1 MNETTASIARN
12 TKAMMFSQIV
22 TWASSFVLM
31 LFLPRYL
38 GAEDYGRLYFAIT
51 INALGSLAMDLGF
64 TALIV
69 KEIARDRT
77 KANALAV
84 NAGALRVLL
93 WVVSLVGT
101 LAFVRIAGY
110 SAEAM
115 HVVFVLGIANV
126 FFGLY
131 DLLHRVFV
139 GLERMEFRSY
149 ALIIEKVFLA
159 VVGVSLLLMGANSFV
174 IALAMLASMML
185 NFLASV
191 YFLRKLIPVS
201 LTLDPSLW
209 PSLLRAGL
217 PFMISTVLGFI
228 YYRIDVMMLS
238 AMTNEKVVGWYGA
251 PYKLFDTL
259 MFFPTILNTAV
270 YPVLARLYHLSKESM
285 VQTSRKILDL
295 TMIIGVPIAV
305 GMVALA
311 RPIIAFLFGLQ
322 EFEQSVVLLQVLS
335 ASLLLIYVDFVLNTV
350 LISNDRQKKIV
361 FVSLAATVINV
372 TVNYYAI
379 AYFHQN
385 FGNGAIGAAI
395 TTAITELCVMSMS
408 FAILPKG
415 CFNVQNLSLAA
426 KTILAGLIMGGVMWG
441 LEQHVVGWVVAGA
454 AGVLV
459 YVGILLMMKVLTR
472 REVQF
477 FLSLVPFRKVAAT
490 SPSNN

>member
-1 MNETTASIARN
+1 MDETTASIARN

-22 TWASSFVLM
+22 TWVSSFVLM

-51 INALGSLAMDLGF
+51 INALGALAMDLGF

-69 KEIARDRT
+69 KEIARDRA
-77 KANALAV
+77 KANTLAI
-84 NAGALRVLL
+84 NAGVLRGLL
-93 WVVSLVGT
+93 WVVSLVCT
-101 LAFVRIAGY
+101 MAFVKLSGY
-110 SAEAM
+110 SMEATY
-115 HVVFVLGIANV
+115 VVFVLGIANL

-149 ALIIEKVFLA
+149 ALIVEKVFLA
-159 VVGVSLLLMGANSFV
+159 VVGVGLLLMGANSLV
-174 IALAMLASMML
+174 IASAMLVSMAL
-185 NFLASV
+185 NFGASV
-191 YFLRKLIPVS
+191 YFLRKIVPVKFNI
-201 LTLDPSLW
+201 DPSSWGPLV
-209 PSLLRAGL
+209 RAGL
-217 PFMISTVLGFI
+217 PFMVSTVLSFI

-270 YPVLARLYHLSKESM
+270 YPVLARLYHTSKENM

-311 RPIIAFLFGLQ
+311 RPIISLLFGLK
-322 EFEQSVVLLQVLS
+322 EFGQSVILLQVLS

-361 FVSLAATVINV
+361 IVSIVATVINV

-379 AYFHQN
+379 AYFQQN

-408 FAILPKG
+408 IAILPKG
-415 CFNVQNLSLAA
+415 CFGAQNLL
-426 KTILAGLIMGGVMWG
+426 LAGKTLLAGAIMWGVIWG
-441 LEQHVVGWVVAGA
+441 LEQHIVIWAIAGA

-459 YVGILLMMKVLTR
+459 YTGVLFMLKVVTKRELRFFSSLL
-472 REVQF
+472 
-477 FLSLVPFRKVAAT
+477 PFRKLAVT
-490 SPSNN
+490 STSNN

>member
-51 INALGSLAMDLGF
+51 INALGALAMDLGF
-64 TALIV
+64 TALVV
-69 KEIARDRT
+69 KEIARDRS

-84 NAGALRVLL
+84 NAGVLRVLL
-93 WVVSLVGT
+93 WMVSLGCT
-101 LAFVRIAGY
+101 MAFVTLFGY
-110 SAEAM
+110 SMEAIS
-115 HVVFVLGIANV
+115 VVFVLGIANL

-149 ALIIEKVFLA
+149 ALIVEKVFLA
-159 VVGVSLLLMGANSFV
+159 VVGVGLLLMGANSLV
-174 IALAMLASMML
+174 IAIVMLVSMAL

-191 YFLRKLIPVS
+191 HFLRKIVPMKIEIDPAGWGSLI
-201 LTLDPSLW
+201 
-209 PSLLRAGL
+209 RAGL

-238 AMTNEKVVGWYGA
+238 AMTNEKIVGWYGA

-270 YPVLARLYHLSKESM
+270 YPVLARLYHTSKESM

-305 GMVALA
+305 GMVVLA
-311 RPIIAFLFGLQ
+311 RPIISFLFGLK
-322 EFEQSVVLLQVLS
+322 EFEQSVILLQVLA

-361 FVSLAATVINV
+361 IVSIVATVINV

-379 AYFHQN
+379 TYFQQN

-395 TTAITELCVMSMS
+395 TTAITEVCVMSMS
-408 FAILPKG
+408 IAILPKG
-415 CFNVQNLSLAA
+415 CFSAQNLL
-426 KTILAGLIMGGVMWG
+426 LAGKTLVAGVIMWGVIWG
-441 LEQHVVGWVVAGA
+441 LEQHMVTWAVAGI
-454 AGVLV
+454 AGALV
-459 YVGILLMMKVLTR
+459 YTSVLFMLKVLTK
-472 REVQF
+472 RELRF
-477 FLSLVPFRKVAAT
+477 FVSLLPFRKVAVT
-490 SPSNN
+490 STSNN